1 MFTGHKICL
10 LKYCPSRWQG
20 QKVSFGRW
28 SMAQQRS
35 VLVVDDESGV
45 REAIRIILKPQYA
58 VYTAADGNEALQCIQ
73 KDKIDIVTLDLK
85 MPGLSGFEVLKEI
98 KKRNADIEV
107 IVISAYGTPQNHQ
120 EAIRHGADDF
130 LIKPFNASDL
140 INSVCKSL
148 ERRTQNLRLRN
159 LARYNSSVVVKE

>member
-1 MFTGHKICL
+1 
-10 LKYCPSRWQG
+10 
-20 QKVSFGRW
+20 
-28 SMAQQRS
+28 MAQKRS

-45 REAIRIILKPQYA
+45 REAIGIILKPQYD

-85 MPGLSGFEVLKEI
+85 MPGLSGFEILKRI
-98 KKRNADIEV
+98 KERNADIEV

-120 EAIRHGADDF
+120 EAVRHGAGDF
-130 LIKPFNASDL
+130 IVKPFSASDL

-159 LARYNSSVVVKE
+159 LARYNTSVVVKE